1 MMKRTKT
8 PWMSA
13 ADYGRSLSGFVLNV
27 LVSDIEESVKFQQTI
42 LQAEVVYDDE
52 DFAVLTGYGT
62 QWMLHADHTYS
73 HHPLSGVV
81 ANLEGR
87 GAGVEFRL
95 IGCEP
100 DAAEQRARDN
110 EFTVMQGSMD
120 KPHGLRECFLLDSDS
135 YCWVPSV
142 PIEGV

>member
-8 PWMSA
+8 PWMSG
-13 ADYGRSLSGFVLNV
+13 ADYGRSLSGFVLNM
-27 LVSDIEESVKFQQTI
+27 LVSNVEESVKFQQTI

-87 GAGVEFRL
+87 GRGRISFNRMRN
-95 IGCEP
+95 P
-100 DAAEQRARDN
+100 DAEQRARDN
-110 EFTVMQGSMD
+110 EFTVMQGMD
-120 KPHGLRECFLLDSDS
+120 KPHGLRECFLLDSDG

-142 PIEGV
+142 PIENA